1 MANSFKIDSFTAK
14 LKKGGALGSL
24 FECQLT
30 KNQGGATGFQAT
42 DFKFLCKGASF
53 PASTIE
59 AGTITYM
66 GRSINIP
73 GNRAAGQLTTS
84 IYNDEGMEIRNMIEN
99 WMEKLNSHSSNVR
112 ASGFSQ
118 INSYTGEIK
127 LTQLAKEGVKITKSY
142 QFMDVWPSSTGEIAV
157 SWDTNE
163 IQTYDVTWEYSYWR
177 SNQSNVGF
185 K

>member
-1 MANSFKIDSFTAK
+1 
-14 LKKGGALGSL
+14 
-24 FECQLT
+24 
-30 KNQGGATGFQAT
+30 
-42 DFKFLCKGASF
+42 
-53 PASTIE
+53 
-59 AGTITYM
+59 M

-84 IYNDEGMEIRNMIEN
+84 IYNDEGMEIRNMLED
-99 WMEKLNSHSSNVR
+99 WMEKLNSHSTNVR

-127 LTQLAKEGVKITKSY
+127 LKQLAKEGVEITKSY

-177 SNQSNVGF
+177 SNQSDVGF
-185 K
+185 